1 MTAARRLYVD
11 SEFLSPYAMAA
22 FVALTEKAAAAFEL
36 STVDL
41 AKGEQHEAGYAG
53 LSLTAKVPLL
63 VEGDFVLSESSAI
76 WEYVDE
82 TFEGTPLYPRAPRER
97 ARARQVQAWLR
108 GDLMPIRQERSSEG
122 VFLPREGAAAPLS
135 PAARDAAQ
143 KLFAAASHWL
153 GNSRLSLFAAWSIAD
168 LDLAMMLNRLVLA
181 GDPVPQPL
189 ADYARA
195 QWQRPSV
202 RLWCERARG

>member
-1 MTAARRLYVD
+1 MTADRRLYVD

-22 FVALTEKAAAAFEL
+22 FVALSEKAAAFEVV
-36 STVDL
+36 TVDL
-41 AKGEQHEAGYAG
+41 EQGAQHAAGYAG

-63 VEGDFVLSESSAI
+63 VEGEFVLSESSAI
-76 WEYVDE
+76 CEYVDE

-108 GDLMPIRQERSSEG
+108 SDLMPIRQERSSEG
-122 VFLPREGAAAPLS
+122 VFRPRAGAVAPLS

-143 KLFAAASHWL
+143 KLCAAAGHWL
-153 GNSRLSLFAAWSIAD
+153 DGGRLSLFAAWSIAD

-202 RLWCERARG
+202 RLWLERAQ